1 MADACVCMGVS
12 DDAIRQAVVE
22 GAQTFEEV
30 RLATGS
36 SGGCGGC
43 EEQVRQLISEATA
56 EIALREPGLVAPIE
70 SIYLAHPGKL
80 DDGS

>member
-1 MADACVCMGVS
+1 MADVCVCMGVS

-30 RLATGS
+30 RLATGC
-36 SGGCGGC
+36 SGGYGGC
-43 EEQVRQLISEATA
+43 EEQVCQLISEATA
-56 EIALREPGLVAPIE
+56 EIALREPELVAPIE
-70 SIYLAHPGKL
+70 SIYLVHPGKL